1 MRQTFAISLPLLRPL
16 LLVQLVAS
24 IITLLQFFDPFYALT
39 NGGPSGATQTLILYI
54 YNTSFLRQN
63 FSYAAAMTTG
73 LFLVL
78 LVVSGIQLFLGRRHL
93 SGEGAR

>member
-1 MRQTFAISLPLLRPL
+1 
-16 LLVQLVAS
+16 
-24 IITLLQFFDPFYALT
+24 
-39 NGGPSGATQTLILYI
+39 
-54 YNTSFLRQN
+54 
-63 FSYAAAMTTG
+63 MTTG